1 MSVGS
6 GGGAGASPDLAAEV
20 DAFISA
26 QPLGR
31 PPVELAARVEWL
43 VDFQHRLHDARLA
56 VVSWPERFGGRDLTP
71 FQSIEVAAALG
82 DAQAPELINFVA
94 TEVVAPALMD
104 HATEDQLKRWLVPM
118 AGADEVWCQLFSE
131 PDAGSDLASLRT
143 RAERDGDGW
152 RITGTKLWSTWAQFA
167 GKGLVLART
176 GPLDTRHRTIGAFVI
191 DMDQAEIQVN
201 PLTTMTGAAEFAEV
215 VFDGAYVAADDVV
228 GDVDAGWR
236 VAMAMLEN
244 ERGPYALRRVAVLG
258 SGLARLQQRAREAH
272 LTPRQRERVVDAT
285 IAMRLL
291 ELRAA
296 NVASLLEA
304 GSPLGAESTLTKVAL
319 TQAEQ
324 TVFAVAHELL
334 GAGGIAWEG
343 EEPEEVEH
351 ALYSRAASIY
361 GGSAQIQR
369 NVLAERYLGLPPEP
383 RP

>member
-215 VFDGAYVAADDVV
+215 VFDGAYVAADD
-228 GDVDAGWR
+228 
-236 VAMAMLEN
+236 
-244 ERGPYALRRVAVLG
+244 
-258 SGLARLQQRAREAH
+258 
-272 LTPRQRERVVDAT
+272 AT

-369 NVLAERYLGLPPEP
+369 NVLAERHLGLPPEP